1 MMMVNE
7 HIPVLLQPTVEA
19 LLHKPDGIYLD
30 CTFGRGGHSRALLAR
45 LSASGR
51 LIALDRD
58 PQAVSSMGEI
68 HDPRFQGVRSAFA
81 DLESAL
87 DSLGVDQVDGVLM
100 DIGVS
105 SPQIDQAERG
115 FSFRRDGPLDMRMD
129 PQTGESA
136 ADFLARADA
145 REIKEVIKNYGEER
159 FAVQIA
165 AAIVARRTERA
176 IATTLD
182 LAQIVAGAV
191 RTREP
196 GQDPATRTFQALR
209 IHVNQELA
217 QLEQG
222 LNAAFRRLKVGGR
235 LAVISFHSLEDRM
248 TKQFIEKLANPKSQ
262 QDARLRK
269 LPLPEPAPLMKKL
282 ERIKPDSHECEL
294 NPRCRSSVLRVAEKL
309 AELFPYQ
316 GNTGATWAV

>member
-1 MMMVNE
+1 MTTHFE

-19 LLHKPDGIYLD
+19 LLHQPDGVYLD
-30 CTFGRGGHSRALLAR
+30 CTFGRGGHSRALLSN
-45 LSASGR
+45 LSTKGR

-58 PQAVSSMGEI
+58 PQAVQAMSLI
-68 HDPRFQGVRSAFA
+68 DDVRFHGVRSAFA

-87 DSLGVDQVDGVLM
+87 DSLGVDQVDGILM

-105 SPQIDQAERG
+105 SPQIDQADRG

-165 AAIVARRTERA
+165 AAIVARREERA
-176 IATTLD
+176 ITTTLD

-222 LNAAFRRLKVGGR
+222 LTAAFKRLKVGGR
-235 LAVISFHSLEDRM
+235 LAVISFHSLEDRI

-269 LPLPEPAPLMKKL
+269 LPLPEPTPLMKKL
-282 ERIKPDSHECEL
+282 ERIKPTREESEL
-294 NPRCRSSVLRVAEKL
+294 NPRSRSSVLRVAEKL
-309 AELFPYQ
+309 AEWPVPSSVKR
-316 GNTGATWAV
+316 AAWAD

>member
-1 MMMVNE
+1 MSTDE
-7 HIPVLLQPTVEA
+7 HIPVLLQPTVDA

-30 CTFGRGGHSRALLAR
+30 CTFGRGGHSRALLEK
-45 LSASGR
+45 LSAQGR
-51 LIALDRD
+51 LVALDRD
-58 PQAVSSMGEI
+58 PQAVHAMGDI
-68 HDPRFQGVRSAFA
+68 KDARFQGVRSAFA
-81 DLESAL
+81 ELESAL

-136 ADFLARADA
+136 ADFLARADV

-165 AAIVARRTERA
+165 TAIVARRAERP

-222 LNAAFRRLKVGGR
+222 LIAAFKRLKVGGR
-235 LAVISFHSLEDRM
+235 LAVISFHSLEDRI

-269 LPLPEPAPLMKKL
+269 LPLPEPTPLMKKL
-282 ERIKPDSHECEL
+282 DRIKPTKEECEL
-294 NPRCRSSVLRVAEKL
+294 NPRSRSSVLRVAEKL
-309 AELFPYQ
+309 AEWPAGTQ
-316 GNTGATWAV
+316 AGGNAWGA

>member
-1 MMMVNE
+1 M
-7 HIPVLLQPTVEA
+7 
-19 LLHKPDGIYLD
+19 HKPDGVYLD
-30 CTFGRGGHSRALLAR
+30 CTFGRGGHSRALLAQ
-45 LSASGR
+45 LSAQGR
-51 LIALDRD
+51 LVALDRD
-58 PQAVSSMGEI
+58 PQAVQSMSEI
-68 HDPRFQGVRSAFA
+68 KDPRFQGVRCAFA
-81 DLESAL
+81 DLETAL
-87 DSLGVDQVDGVLM
+87 DSLGLEGVDGVLM

-165 AAIVARRTERA
+165 TAIVARRAERA
-176 IATTLD
+176 ITTTLD

-222 LNAAFRRLKVGGR
+222 LTAAFKRLKVGGR
-235 LAVISFHSLEDRM
+235 LAVISFHSLEDRIA
-248 TKQFIEKLANPKSQ
+248 KQFIEKLANPKSQ

-269 LPLPEPAPLMKKL
+269 LPLPEPTPLMRKL
-282 ERIKPDSHECEL
+282 ARIKPTKEECAL
-294 NPRCRSSVLRVAEKL
+294 NPRSRSSVLRVAEKL
-309 AELFPYQ
+309 ADLPAGPQ
-316 GNTGATWAV
+316 GKGAAWAA

>member
-1 MMMVNE
+1 MLE
-7 HIPVLLQPTVEA
+7 HIPVLLGPSVDGV
-19 LLHKPDGIYLD
+19 LHDPSGVYLD
-30 CTFGRGGHSRALLAR
+30 CTFGRGGHSRAILDR
-45 LSASGR
+45 LSPVGR
-51 LIALDRD
+51 LVALDRD
-58 PQAVSSMGEI
+58 PQAVLAMAHIQDS
-68 HDPRFQGVRSAFA
+68 RFVGVRSAFA
-81 DLESAL
+81 DLDVAL
-87 DSLGVDQVDGVLM
+87 DSIGVDQVDGVLM

-115 FSFRRDGPLDMRMD
+115 FSFRRNGPLDMRMD

-136 ADFLARADA
+136 ADFLSRASA
-145 REIKEVIKNYGEER
+145 REISEVIKNYGEER

-165 AAIVARRTERA
+165 AAIVARRQERS

-191 RTREP
+191 RTREQ

-222 LNAAFRRLKVGGR
+222 LAAAFRRLRVGGR
-235 LAVISFHSLEDRM
+235 LAVISFHSLEDRIA
-248 TKQFIEKLANPKSQ
+248 KQFIERLANPKSQ

-269 LPLPEPAPLMKKL
+269 MPLPEPKPVMKKL
-282 ERIKPDSHECEL
+282 ARVKPCVAECER
-294 NPRCRSSVLRVAEKL
+294 NPRARSSVLRVAEKL
-309 AELFPYQ
+309 AEV
-316 GNTGATWAV
+316 A

>member
-1 MMMVNE
+1 MSTHD
-7 HIPVLLQPTVEA
+7 HIPVLLGPTVDA
-19 LLHKPDGIYLD
+19 LLHNPDGVYLD
-30 CTFGRGGHSRALLAR
+30 CTFGRGGHSRAILAR
-45 LSASGR
+45 LSPRGR
-51 LIALDRD
+51 LLALDRD
-58 PQAVSSMGEI
+58 PQAVQAMSDI
-68 HDPRFQGVRSAFA
+68 LDTRFQGHRSAFA
-81 DLESAL
+81 DLEQAL
-87 DSLGVDQVDGVLM
+87 DTLGVPQVDGVLM

-115 FSFRRDGPLDMRMD
+115 FSFRKDGPLDMRMD
-129 PQTGESA
+129 PQAGESA
-136 ADFLARADA
+136 ADFLARATA
-145 REIKEVIKNYGEER
+145 RDISEVIKHYGEER

-165 AAIVARRTERA
+165 AAIVARREERA
-176 IATTLD
+176 ITTTLD

-222 LNAAFRRLKVGGR
+222 LTAAFKRLKVGGR
-235 LAVISFHSLEDRM
+235 LAVISFHSLEDRI

-269 LPLPEPAPLMKKL
+269 LPLPDPKPLMKKL
-282 ERIKPDSHECEL
+282 ARIKPDAEECTR
-294 NPRCRSSVLRVAEKL
+294 NPRARSSVLRVAEKL
-309 AELFPYQ
+309 AEVVH
-316 GNTGATWAV
+316 G

>member
-1 MMMVNE
+1 MSTDE
-7 HIPVLLQPTVEA
+7 HIPVLLQPTVDA
-19 LLHKPDGIYLD
+19 LLHTPDGLYLD
-30 CTFGRGGHSRALLAR
+30 CTFGRGGHSRALLEK
-45 LSASGR
+45 LSAKGR
-51 LIALDRD
+51 LVALDRD
-58 PQAVSSMGEI
+58 PQAVQAMGEI
-68 HDPRFQGVRSAFA
+68 KDSRFRGVSSAFA

-87 DSLGVDQVDGVLM
+87 DSLGIDQVDGVLM

-129 PQTGESA
+129 PQAGESA
-136 ADFLARADA
+136 ADFLARAEA

-165 AAIVARRTERA
+165 TAIVARRAERP
-176 IATTLD
+176 ITTTLD

-222 LNAAFRRLKVGGR
+222 LIAAFKRLKVGGR
-235 LAVISFHSLEDRM
+235 LAVISFHSLEDRI

-269 LPLPEPAPLMKKL
+269 LPLPEPTPLMRKL
-282 ERIKPDSHECEL
+282 DRIKPSKEECEL
-294 NPRCRSSVLRVAEKL
+294 NPRSRSSVLRVAEKL
-309 AELFPYQ
+309 GEWPA
-316 GNTGATWAV
+316 GSSVGGRTWGA

>member
-1 MMMVNE
+1 MSTHE
-7 HIPVLLQPTVEA
+7 HIPVLLQPTVDA
-19 LLHKPDGIYLD
+19 LLHKPDGTYLD
-30 CTFGRGGHSRALLAR
+30 CTFGRGGHSRALLAG
-45 LSASGR
+45 LSPKGR

-58 PQAVSSMGEI
+58 PQAVLAMKDI
-68 HDPRFQGVRSAFA
+68 QDPRFQGIQSAFSA
-81 DLESAL
+81 LESAL

-129 PQTGESA
+129 PQAGESA
-136 ADFLARADA
+136 ADFLARADV
-145 REIKEVIKNYGEER
+145 REIKEVIRNYGEER

-165 AAIVARRTERA
+165 TAIAARRSERP
-176 IATTLD
+176 ITTTLD

-222 LNAAFRRLKVGGR
+222 LAAAFRRLKIGGR
-235 LAVISFHSLEDRM
+235 LAVISFHSLEDRI

-269 LPLPEPAPLMKKL
+269 MPLPEPQPLMKKL
-282 ERIKPDSHECEL
+282 ERIKPGKEECER
-294 NPRCRSSVLRVAEKL
+294 NPRSRSSVLRVAEKL
-309 AELFPYQ
+309 AELPATLQ
-316 GNTGATWAV
+316 GKGSAWGA

>member
-1 MMMVNE
+1 VGAHE

-19 LLHKPDGIYLD
+19 LLHKPDGLYLD
-30 CTFGRGGHSRALLAR
+30 CTFGRGGHSRAVLEK
-45 LSASGR
+45 LSEQGR
-51 LIALDRD
+51 LVALDRD
-58 PQAVSSMGEI
+58 PQAVQAMSEI
-68 HDPRFQGVRSAFA
+68 NDSRFQGVRSEFA
-81 DLESAL
+81 HLESAL
-87 DSLGVDQVDGVLM
+87 DSLGIDQVDGVLM

-136 ADFLARADA
+136 ADFLARADV

-165 AAIVARRTERA
+165 TAIVARRAERP

-182 LAQIVAGAV
+182 LAQIVAGSV

-222 LNAAFRRLKVGGR
+222 LTAAFKRLMVGGR
-235 LAVISFHSLEDRM
+235 LAVISFHSLEDRI

-269 LPLPEPAPLMKKL
+269 LPLPEPKPLMKKL
-282 ERIKPDSHECEL
+282 DRIKPSKEECEL
-294 NPRCRSSVLRVAEKL
+294 NPRSRSSVLRVAEKL
-309 AELFPYQ
+309 AEWPNEVSSGGGLW
-316 GNTGATWAV
+316 GV

>member
-1 MMMVNE
+1 MSINE
-7 HIPVLLQPTVEA
+7 HIPVLLQPTVDA
-19 LLHKPDGIYLD
+19 LLHTPDGLYID
-30 CTFGRGGHSRALLAR
+30 CTFGRGGHSRALLAG
-45 LSASGR
+45 LSTNGR

-58 PQAVSSMGEI
+58 PQAVLAMNEI
-68 HDPRFQGVRSAFA
+68 TDPRFTGVRCAFA
-81 DLESAL
+81 ELEQAL
-87 DSLGVDQVDGVLM
+87 DFCGVGQVDGILM

-129 PQTGESA
+129 PQAGESA

-165 AAIVARRTERA
+165 AAIVARRQERP
-176 IATTLD
+176 ILTTLD

-191 RTREP
+191 RTREQ

-222 LNAAFRRLKVGGR
+222 LKAAFRRLKVGGR
-235 LAVISFHSLEDRM
+235 LAVISFHSLEDRIA
-248 TKQFIEKLANPKSQ
+248 KQFIERLANPKSQ

-269 LPLPEPAPLMKKL
+269 MPLPEPKPSMKKL
-282 ERIKPDSHECEL
+282 GRIKPTAQECEM
-294 NPRCRSSVLRVAEKL
+294 NPRARSSVLRVAEKL
-309 AELFPYQ
+309 EE
-316 GNTGATWAV
+316 AVHG

>member
-1 MMMVNE
+1 MTTHFE

-19 LLHKPDGIYLD
+19 LLHQPDGVYLD
-30 CTFGRGGHSRALLAR
+30 CTFGRGGHSRALLSN
-45 LSASGR
+45 LSTRGR

-58 PQAVSSMGEI
+58 PQAVQAMSLI
-68 HDPRFQGVRSAFA
+68 DDVRFQGVRSAFA

-87 DSLGVDQVDGVLM
+87 DSLGVDQVDGILM

-105 SPQIDQAERG
+105 SPQIDQADRG

-136 ADFLARADA
+136 ADFLARAEA

-165 AAIVARRTERA
+165 AAIVARREERA

-222 LNAAFRRLKVGGR
+222 LTAAFKRLKVGGR
-235 LAVISFHSLEDRM
+235 LAVISFHSLEDRI

-269 LPLPEPAPLMKKL
+269 LPLPEPTPLMKKL
-282 ERIKPDSHECEL
+282 ERIKPTREESEL
-294 NPRCRSSVLRVAEKL
+294 NPRSRSSVLRVAEKL
-309 AELFPYQ
+309 AEWPVQ
-316 GNTGATWAV
+316 SSGKRAAWAD

>member
-1 MMMVNE
+1 MATHFE

-19 LLHKPDGIYLD
+19 LLHQPDGVYLD
-30 CTFGRGGHSRALLAR
+30 CTFGRGGHSRALLAS
-45 LSASGR
+45 LSTRGR

-58 PQAVSSMGEI
+58 PQAVQAMSLI
-68 HDPRFQGVRSAFA
+68 NDVRFQGVRSAFA

-87 DSLGVDQVDGVLM
+87 DSLGVDQVDGILM

-105 SPQIDQAERG
+105 SPQIDQADRG

-165 AAIVARRTERA
+165 AAIVARREERS

-222 LNAAFRRLKVGGR
+222 LTAAFKRLKVGGR
-235 LAVISFHSLEDRM
+235 LAVISFHSLEDRI

-269 LPLPEPAPLMKKL
+269 LPLPEPTPLMKKL
-282 ERIKPDSHECEL
+282 ERIKPTREESEL
-294 NPRCRSSVLRVAEKL
+294 NPRSRSSVLRVAEKL
-309 AELFPYQ
+309 AEWPVQ
-316 GNTGATWAV
+316 SSGKRAAWAD

>member
-1 MMMVNE
+1 MVADLE
-7 HIPVLLQPTVEA
+7 HVPVLLHPTVNGLCVSER
-19 LLHKPDGIYLD
+19 PNGVFLD
-30 CTFGRGGHSRALLAR
+30 CTFGRGGHSRLL
-45 LSASGR
+45 LSQLGEGGR
-51 LIALDRD
+51 LYALDRD
-58 PQAVSSMGEI
+58 PQAVQAMSLI
-68 HDPRFQGVRSAFA
+68 TDTRFAGRQCAFA
-81 DLESAL
+81 DMEQAL
-87 DSLGVDQVDGVLM
+87 DGWGLGQVDGVMM

-129 PQTGESA
+129 PTVGESA
-136 ADFLARADA
+136 AEFLNRADA

-165 AAIVARRTERA
+165 AAIVARRQERT
-176 IATTLD
+176 ITTTLD

-217 QLEQG
+217 QLQQG
-222 LNAAFRRLKVGGR
+222 LTAAFKRLKIGGR
-235 LAVISFHSLEDRM
+235 LAVISFHSLEDRI
-248 TKQFIEKLANPKSQ
+248 TKQFIEGLANPKAL

-269 LPLPEPAPLMKKL
+269 LPLAEPVPSVKKIA
-282 ERIKPDSHECEL
+282 RVKPSAEEVAI
-294 NPRCRSSVLRVAEKL
+294 NPRSRSSVLRIAEKL
-309 AELFPYQ
+309 TEVAH
-316 GNTGATWAV
+316 G

>member
-1 MMMVNE
+1 MGTIE
-7 HIPVLLQPTVEA
+7 HIPVLLKPAVDA
-19 LLHKPDGIYLD
+19 LAIREDGVYLD
-30 CTFGRGGHSRALLAR
+30 CTFGRGGHSREILSR
-45 LSASGR
+45 LGPTGR

-58 PQAVSSMGEI
+58 PQAVLTMKSIQDS
-68 HDPRFQGVRSAFA
+68 RFTGVQTAFA
-81 DLESAL
+81 DLDLAL
-87 DSLGVDQVDGVLM
+87 EQLGLPQVDGVLM

-165 AAIVARRTERA
+165 AAIVASRQERP
-176 IATTLD
+176 ISTTLE
-182 LAQIVAGAV
+182 LAKIVAGAV
-191 RTREP
+191 WTREP

-222 LNAAFRRLKVGGR
+222 LKAAFDRLKVGGR
-235 LAVISFHSLEDRM
+235 LAVISFHSLEDRI
-248 TKQFIEKLANPKSQ
+248 TKQFMEGLANPKSK
-262 QDARLRK
+262 QDIRLRK
-269 LPLPEPAPLMKKL
+269 MPIADPPPVLKKI
-282 ERIKPDSHECEL
+282 ERIKPDAQECAL
-294 NPRCRSSVLRVAEKL
+294 NPRARSSVLRVAEKL
-309 AELFPYQ
+309 AEAAH
-316 GNTGATWAV
+316 G

>member
-1 MMMVNE
+1 MTTHSE

-19 LLHKPDGIYLD
+19 LLHQPDGTYLD
-30 CTFGRGGHSRALLAR
+30 CTFGRGGHSRALLAN
-45 LSASGR
+45 LSTKGR

-58 PQAVSSMGEI
+58 PQAVQAMSLI
-68 HDPRFQGVRSAFA
+68 DDVRFQGVRSAFA

-87 DSLGVDQVDGVLM
+87 DLLGVDQVDGILM

-105 SPQIDQAERG
+105 SPQIDQADRG

-165 AAIVARRTERA
+165 AAIVARREERA

-222 LNAAFRRLKVGGR
+222 LTAAFKRLKVGGR
-235 LAVISFHSLEDRM
+235 LAVISFHSLEDRI

-269 LPLPEPAPLMKKL
+269 LPLPEPTPLMKKL
-282 ERIKPDSHECEL
+282 ERIKPTREESEL
-294 NPRCRSSVLRVAEKL
+294 NPRSRSSVLRVAEKL
-309 AELFPYQ
+309 AELPAQ
-316 GNTGATWAV
+316 SSGKRAAWVD

>member
-1 MMMVNE
+1 MGSIE
-7 HIPVLLQPTVEA
+7 HIPVLLKPAVDA
-19 LLHKPDGIYLD
+19 LSIRADGIYLD
-30 CTFGRGGHSRALLAR
+30 CTFGRGGHSREILSR
-45 LSASGR
+45 LGPAGR

-58 PQAVSSMGEI
+58 PQAVLTMRTIQDS
-68 HDPRFQGVRSAFA
+68 RFTGVQVAFA
-81 DLESAL
+81 DLEGAL
-87 DSLGVDQVDGVLM
+87 VDLGVSQVDGVLM

-136 ADFLARADA
+136 ADFLARAEA

-165 AAIVARRTERA
+165 AAIVASRQERP
-176 IATTLD
+176 ISTTLE
-182 LAQIVAGAV
+182 LAKIVAGAV

-209 IHVNQELA
+209 IHVNQELT

-222 LNAAFRRLKVGGR
+222 LRAAFDRLKVGGR
-235 LAVISFHSLEDRM
+235 LAVISFHSLEDRI
-248 TKQFIEKLANPKSQ
+248 TKQFMEGLANPKSK
-262 QDARLRK
+262 QDIRLRK
-269 LPLPEPAPLMKKL
+269 MPIADPPPVLKKID
-282 ERIKPDSHECEL
+282 RIKPDAEECAL
-294 NPRCRSSVLRVAEKL
+294 NPRSRSSVLRVAEKL
-309 AELFPYQ
+309 AE
-316 GNTGATWAV
+316 ATHG